1 MHYVLSDIHGNSAAF
16 DGILDMIKLQ
26 PNDHLYVLGDV
37 VDRGPDGIELLQR
50 IRRMENCEL
59 LLGNHEYMM
68 INAMR
73 NPDNYRL
80 FRLWWMNGCENTYQ
94 GFLALSKSEQEELL
108 KFLEGLPLQTE
119 IEVNGTRYILVH
131 AAPVQLF
138 PTEGEDYPDE
148 RKFAV
153 WHRLPMTKPEGLGGK
168 TLIFG
173 HTPTE
178 YMQFSE
184 FPMMRIAHGDGV
196 IDIDCGY
203 AYPTSGGQ
211 LGCLRLEDGM
221 EFYSKEGKVTR
232 AEAAA
237 WRAEQMEAQKGI

>member
-16 DGILDMIKLQ
+16 DTILSMINLTDDDQ
-26 PNDHLYVLGDV
+26 LYILGDV
-37 VDRGPDGIELLQR
+37 IDRGPDGIELLQR
-50 IRRMENCEL
+50 IRMMKNCVL

-73 NPDNYRL
+73 KPDNYHL

-94 GFLALSKSEQEELL
+94 SFLALSKSEKEDLL
-108 KFLEGLPLQTE
+108 EYLEGLPLQTE
-119 IEVNGTRYILVH
+119 IDVHGLKYILVH
-131 AAPVQLF
+131 AAPIQLF

-153 WHRLPMTKPEGLGGK
+153 WYRMPLALPNELTGK
-168 TLIFG
+168 TIIFG

-178 YMQFSE
+178 YVQFSE
-184 FPMMRIAHGDGV
+184 YPMMRIAHEDGV
-196 IDIDCGY
+196 IDIDCGC
-203 AYPTSGGQ
+203 AYPNSGGQ

-221 EFYSKEGKVTR
+221 EFYSDEGAIT
-232 AEAAA
+232 AEEAAA
-237 WRAEQMEAQKGI
+237 WKSKLQDRQ